1 MRGTVNWWAGWS
13 ILLVVSYR
21 SLLRVGHRVATLL
34 DSTQESILALRYNF
48 WRLQGTQSC
57 RGKPVLICILALSLV
72 FTPYLSNAVVSAKSP
87 HYFHAL
93 VALYETPSPPKLDFY
108 YVNRSYCTRTDSPRS
123 HRLPQ
128 IAPIARAPIHHDR
141 TDCPKS
147 HRSDSAHVH
156 RSAEIA
162 KRFQYSVLRSPYR
175 TAQQLPIPLAST
187 ERIFACRFD
196 EIDRM
201 CAYRFPK
208 S

>member
-1 MRGTVNWWAGWS
+1 MPTCPGALSCVVITSLQSLYSLSNNDWLLYFFAYS
-13 ILLVVSYR
+13 IHSEKSALFASYR
-21 SLLRVGHRVATLL
+21 EEWCFFG
-34 DSTQESILALRYNF
+34 IY
-48 WRLQGTQSC
+48 
-57 RGKPVLICILALSLV
+57 
-72 FTPYLSNAVVSAKSP
+72 AVKRDGWYASA
-87 HYFHAL
+87 YG
-93 VALYETPSPPKLDFY
+93 TPSPPKIDFY
-108 YVNRSYCTRTDSPRS
+108 YV
-123 HRLPQ
+123 
-128 IAPIARAPIHHDR
+128 PIARAPIHHDR

-187 ERIFACRFD
+187 ERIFAYRFD